1 MPPAPSGL
9 PARIPTMQL
18 FKNATVAVADGEKF
32 NILRNTGEEAD
43 LRLTPLA
50 HDGVDDRC

>member
-1 MPPAPSGL
+1 
-9 PARIPTMQL
+9 MQL

-43 LRLTPLA
+43 LRLTPLTPLA